1 MASEPTKVGT
11 VERYTSVN
19 GPAWRLF
26 VGPSESPACWAWGLS
41 ERVAMTLSAELARGR
56 EAVEVLRSVEWESG
70 ELATC
75 PVCDRWEKDGHS
87 PDCRLA
93 KVIGG
98 IRE

>member
-56 EAVEVLRSVEWESG
+56 EAVEMLRECEWSG
-70 ELATC
+70 DALHYSC
-75 PVCDRWEKDGHS
+75 PICENAKFSGHA

-93 KVIGG
+93 KVIGVKP
-98 IRE
+98 